1 MSEKKSKTSGE
12 GNAPRITAGN
22 QQDSQPARSLDAALR
37 GRIIGP
43 KRQTGGEESD
53 TASDAPHEDAGVG
66 ESQAHQPEAPWWG
79 EDQRPSMTIA
89 LSCYRKAY
97 PQEILFQLE
106 PVLRKIGIRW
116 WEIIGLFQEYLR
128 QKGFEVFE
136 VDPGWPDG
144 YETDEIHFLH
154 ITNEKVPSIDPK
166 LGPRAQIVRPSE
178 LIRQADGSCVQGFH
192 LHLDPWGGH
201 EPVETLFVPDDG
213 CLHSGDLVKCEK
225 SGTNVSGRRQA
236 RGVTS

>member
-128 QKGFEVFE
+128 QRASKYSKSIPVGQM
-136 VDPGWPDG
+136 D
-144 YETDEIHFLH
+144 TRRMRSTSCTSRTRRFLPL
-154 ITNEKVPSIDPK
+154 TQNWD
-166 LGPRAQIVRPSE
+166 
-178 LIRQADGSCVQGFH
+178 
-192 LHLDPWGGH
+192 H
-201 EPVETLFVPDDG
+201 E
-213 CLHSGDLVKCEK
+213 H
-225 SGTNVSGRRQA
+225 R
-236 RGVTS
+236 